1 MKAYTEWLPLFEAK
15 KKVKSFKEFS
25 GKEETASYPPP
36 EYVVEPAKDDKGF
49 ALVKKAFSKMEKYFQ
64 PSIRK

>member
-15 KKVKSFKEFS
+15 KKKVKNFSEFNADTS
-25 GKEETASYPPP
+25 SYPPP

-49 ALVKKAFSKMEKYFQ
+49 ALVKTAFGKMKKYFQ